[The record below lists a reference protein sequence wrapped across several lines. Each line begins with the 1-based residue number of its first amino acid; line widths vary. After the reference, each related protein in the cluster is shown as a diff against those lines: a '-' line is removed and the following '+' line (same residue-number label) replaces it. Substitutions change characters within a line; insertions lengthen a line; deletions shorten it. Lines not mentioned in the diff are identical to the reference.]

1 MKYTALA
8 ALGFVSASQP
18 HKIDIFNP
26 VNFLTYKSGQTMVKQ
41 MLSQVSASTKISIT
55 DLKLGEVNFSQCDDD
70 KGAFILD
77 TDATN
82 AKPDPIT
89 KGQDVSLDVHGIVS
103 DTIQVKNVHI
113 HVDWNGSTLYD
124 EDNAQDNTYDSD
136 LEYAL
141 TWNVPSY
148 APSGA
153 YDVFVKAYD
162 DDKSSVLYCVEAQF
176 SL

>member
-1 MKYTALA
+1 MNKLSVLA
-8 ALGFVSASQP
+8 AIGCTQA
-18 HKIDIFNP
+18 HNIDLFNP
-26 VNFLTYKSGQTMVKQ
+26 ANFANMGQHQLVKQ
-41 MLSQVSASTKISIT
+41 MLESTSLVSVSDA
-55 DLKLGEVNFSQCDDD
+55 VNGAVTFTQCDDD
-70 KGAFILD
+70 VGVFNLD
-77 TDATN
+77 TDNT
-82 AKPDPIT
+82 KSVPDPVA
-89 KGQDVSLDVHGIVS
+89 KGSDVSLNLAGIVS
-103 DTIQVKNVHI
+103 DTIEVKNVHI